1 MPPYPSY
8 RGLEQSGEL
17 AERVTTSMQL
27 LTCCE
32 VCPRQCRVDRTVR
45 KIGYCGAGYL
55 PAVSSYSP
63 HFGEEPPLVGLYGSG
78 TIFFAHC
85 NMRCVYCQ
93 NFEISQCKAGR
104 EVSFDDLA
112 RMMLSLQDR
121 GCHNI
126 NLVSPSHFLPQ
137 ILNGIAIAAERGLDI
152 PIVYNSGGYD
162 SVETIRLLDGVV
174 DIYMPDAK
182 YGSNEVARALSD
194 APDYVDRMQEAL
206 REMQRQVGD
215 LVCKGRIAQRGMII
229 RHLVLPENLAG
240 TDAVMR
246 FIAEEISLD
255 AYVNIMDQYR
265 VTGPVLSN
273 HSDPLFERLRRPITR
288 EEYRHAIACARKYGL
303 HRFA

>member
-1 MPPYPSY
+1 MSSYPSY
-8 RGLEQSGEL
+8 RELHENGTL
-17 AERVTTSMQL
+17 AERVRTAMQM

-32 VCPRQCRVDRTVR
+32 VCPRRCRVDRTAGE
-45 KIGYCGAGYL
+45 IGYCQAGYL
-55 PAVSSYSP
+55 PAVSSYNP
-63 HFGEEPPLVGLYGSG
+63 HFGEEAPLVGLHGSG

-126 NLVSPSHFLPQ
+126 NLVSPSHFVPQ

-162 SVETIRLLDGVV
+162 SMETLRLLDGVV

-182 YGSNEVARALSD
+182 YGSNDIARALSD

-215 LVCKGRIAQRGMII
+215 LVCQGRIAQRGMI
-229 RHLVLPENLAG
+229 
-240 TDAVMR
+240 
-246 FIAEEISLD
+246 
-255 AYVNIMDQYR
+255 
-265 VTGPVLSN
+265 
-273 HSDPLFERLRRPITR
+273 
-288 EEYRHAIACARKYGL
+288 
-303 HRFA
+303 